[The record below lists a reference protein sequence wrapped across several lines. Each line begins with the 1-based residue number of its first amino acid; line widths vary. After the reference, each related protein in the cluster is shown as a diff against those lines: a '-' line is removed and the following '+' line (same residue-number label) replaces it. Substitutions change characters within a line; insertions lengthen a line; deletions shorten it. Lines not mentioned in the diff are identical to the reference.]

1 MQRKVQQAP
10 IVLSS
15 LSVCVCVLSMRVHVC
30 LYLLLKG
37 PHVGCIVVHTYVRL
51 SALLSLPLP
60 APVCIR
66 EDEPY
71 STKGLDDQS
80 KAVLEKVRANTRE
93 EYLKKGSATGSVR
106 ASDRL
111 MRELMDIYRSNSYKN
126 GKIHTHL
133 L

>member
-1 MQRKVQQAP
+1 MRA
-10 IVLSS
+10 
-15 LSVCVCVLSMRVHVC
+15 CVHVVHVC
-30 LYLLLKG
+30 TCVFVFAFEGTKCRVYSS
-37 PHVGCIVVHTYVRL
+37 TYVRMSVCSPL
-51 SALLSLPLP
+51 SSPP
-60 APVCIR
+60 PVCIR

-126 GKIHTHL
+126 GKIHTHFL
-133 L
+133 LCTTCP

>member
-1 MQRKVQQAP
+1 
-10 IVLSS
+10 
-15 LSVCVCVLSMRVHVC
+15 MRV
-30 LYLLLKG
+30 
-37 PHVGCIVVHTYVRL
+37 VHACACVFVFAFEGTTCRVYSSTYVHL

-133 L
+133 LL